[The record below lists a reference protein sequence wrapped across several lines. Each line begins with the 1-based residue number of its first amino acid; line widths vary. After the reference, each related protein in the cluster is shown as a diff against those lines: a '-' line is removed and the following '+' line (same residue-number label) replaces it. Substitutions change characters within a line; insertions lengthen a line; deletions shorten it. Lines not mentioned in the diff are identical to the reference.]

1 MFSRTTMASSINRPT
16 HRLNAISVIMLMVKP
31 NMFMNRKVP
40 ISAIGSVS
48 PVMTVERHEFRN
60 KKTMSTVSK
69 APSISVWR
77 TLSTATRMGRE
88 LSPMVSRRT
97 PGGSSLRS
105 ACTASLRPS
114 TTSMVFSPWA
124 FCTDISSVRWPL

>member
-1 MFSRTTMASSINRPT
+1 MFSRTTMASSISRPT
-16 HRLNAISVIMLMVKP
+16 HRLSAISVIMLMVKP
-31 NMFMNRKVP
+31 NMFMNRNVP

-60 KKTMSTVSK
+60 RNTMSTVSS

-88 LSPMVSRRT
+88 LSPMVSSRT
-97 PGGSSLRS
+97 PGGSSLAQRLHGVVE
-105 ACTASLRPS
+105 AIDHLDGVLALG
-114 TTSMVFSPWA
+114 